1 MSVNKI
7 DRRESSVEFDN
18 NYYRIYSDAGK
29 IIDNYFGIKKPLS
42 DMQLA
47 RLRTATERIMRVV
60 FDIGTYIRIANSIY
74 PYCLEEKF
82 QRRTAQDKAIG
93 LCFDLL
99 TKYQNI
105 FHEFEVPETKY
116 VDEIKNI
123 RHEINCLKKWRDSD
137 KNRFYNG

>member
-60 FDIGTYIRIANSIY
+60 FDIGTYLYETFVMSEQDIY
-74 PYCLEEKF
+74 SNYKSWRNALIKDCKNCKRTIKMMDRYYYSLFPKHHKKNKETREKIIQQAFKELEN
-82 QRRTAQDKAIG
+82 
-93 LCFDLL
+93 
-99 TKYQNI
+99 KYILITN
-105 FHEFEVPETKY
+105 F
-116 VDEIKNI
+116 
-123 RHEINCLKKWRDSD
+123 
-137 KNRFYNG
+137 